1 MEKEIRIREKGR
13 SFNEV
18 GELMRLNPVTV
29 YMQQRRFKKRETAL
43 DSNGHKVKFA
53 TVLLYRFLAHLPD
66 DYVEF
71 FTNDDNFEDRGMY
84 MKEK

>member
-1 MEKEIRIREKGR
+1 MKLE
-13 SFNEV
+13 
-18 GELMRLNPVTV
+18 RLNPVTV

-84 MKEK
+84 LK